1 MSEVQNV
8 SDRWFRVQ
16 NLKGNFMRHLA
27 GSFCSLGL
35 GLSALCHAVMADSQ
49 PQQPETE
56 ALVFRTVHNADSHF
70 AVAIK
75 SLHQPTMIK
84 RHIILV
90 DTSASQ
96 TGRFRDNSIEVL
108 KSLTSVLPQDHQIL
122 AVAVDSTFDALSTD
136 FVAPGS
142 PEFAAAIQKLSDRT
156 PMGATD
162 LAASLK
168 KAVALVD
175 ADAPAS
181 LLYIGDGISSS
192 NLLSSHDL
200 SQIVDGMN
208 EAEVS
213 FHAILLGPKVDTEL
227 SGILAN
233 QTGGTSQYP
242 VQGAARVAA
251 QELSEAISIAPEFV
265 SNLTSNDVAL
275 SLACPLK
282 VALRSDRH
290 TVVFGKGAPAR
301 ELLLTAKDPSGQ
313 ACRWTATTSQ
323 NASGNEVRILFERAA
338 ASQGLNSP
346 VVGIEGLQSV
356 SAELTAS
363 VNRAILTAQ
372 QLAENNE
379 NGRAM
384 DLARR
389 ASKLAGGDIR
399 LTALIDEL
407 ADEAAPAISGQD
419 VLGPPQPGDSSVL
432 DKSEEEIQIRTE
444 QLTQM
449 TTAAINEAKDIAEE
463 QPDYSLSRL
472 KDILETVR
480 SAPELAPEKRNEL
493 ERRIIAAIGYVQS
506 RKEKV
511 AVERLEQSEMRATKE
526 AEKRAVAELRL
537 EEERLQTLISQVRG
551 LLDRAAHGD
560 IESFEDAE
568 QVARTA
574 LDMAPGNGTATAALV
589 MSEATGQ
596 LSKVYRLRNLRQ
608 DRFLETLYQVELS
621 HVPFPDEPPVIYP
634 PADIWRALSLTRKK
648 KYESVSL
655 RSEKP
660 AELWLERMLDEP
672 VKTLSFPG
680 DNPLTD
686 ILESIGDHFTTTYG
700 ASGGGAGADY
710 RMTILPDLGALA
722 EDSITLQDV
731 IIKDIELDGITL
743 RNALAIILSQTDP
756 ELTYIIRNEVMFIT
770 TKTSAEADENL
781 ATRVY
786 QVGDLVIPPVQLGG
800 GGGGGGL
807 GGGQGGQQGGQ
818 GGFGGGG
825 QQGGGGFGGGGGGG
839 FSLPPETLVSPA
851 AAAKGGISNQSLN
864 NVKKKPSTK

>member
-1 MSEVQNV
+1 
-8 SDRWFRVQ
+8 
-16 NLKGNFMRHLA
+16 
-27 GSFCSLGL
+27 
-35 GLSALCHAVMADSQ
+35 MADSQ
-49 PQQPETE
+49 PQQPESE

-84 RHIILV
+84 RHIIVV

-96 TGRFRDNSIEVL
+96 TGRFRDKSIEVL
-108 KSLTSVLPQDHQIL
+108 KSLASVLPQDHQIM
-122 AVAVDSTFDALSTD
+122 AVAVDSTFDALSAD

-142 PEFAAAIQKLSDRT
+142 TEFAAAIQKLSDRT

-200 SQIVDGMN
+200 SQIVEGMN
-208 EAEVS
+208 AAEVS

-233 QTGGTSQYP
+233 QTGGTSQQP
-242 VQGAARVAA
+242 ARGAAQVAV

-301 ELLLTAKDPSGQ
+301 ELLLTANDASGQ
-313 ACRWTATTSQ
+313 ACQWTATASQ

-338 ASQGLNSP
+338 SSQGLNSP
-346 VVGIEGLQSV
+346 IVGIEGLQSV

-363 VNRAILTAQ
+363 VNRAILTAH

-379 NGRAM
+379 DARAM

-389 ASKLAGGDIR
+389 ASNLAGGDIR

-407 ADEAAPAISGQD
+407 ADEAAAPASGQD
-419 VLGPPQPGDSSVL
+419 ALGPPQPGGSNVL
-432 DKSEEEIQIRTE
+432 DKSEEEIQIRTQ

-449 TTAAINEAKDIAEE
+449 TTAAIKEAQDIAEE

-493 ERRIIAAIGYVQS
+493 ERRVIAAIGYVQS

-511 AVERLEQSEMRATKE
+511 AVERLEQSEKRATQE
-526 AEKRAVAELRL
+526 AGERVVAEMQL

-560 IESFEDAE
+560 PEAFEDAE

-589 MSEATGQ
+589 MSESTGQ
-596 LSKVYRLRNLRQ
+596 LSKVYQLRNLRQ

-634 PADIWRALSLTRKK
+634 RADIWRALSLTRKK

-672 VKTLSFPG
+672 VKSLSFPG

-686 ILESIGDHFTTTYG
+686 ILEEISTHFTATYG

-731 IIKDIELDGITL
+731 IIRDIELDGITL
-743 RNALAIILSQTDP
+743 RNALTIILSQTDP
-756 ELTYIIRNEVMFIT
+756 ELTYMIRNEVMFIT
-770 TKTSAEADENL
+770 TKTFAEADENL
-781 ATRVY
+781 TTRVY

-800 GGGGGGL
+800 GGQGGGL
-807 GGGQGGQQGGQ
+807 GGGQGGGFGGGQQGG
-818 GGFGGGG
+818 GGFGGG
-825 QQGGGGFGGGGGGG
+825 QQGGGFGGGGGGG
-839 FSLPPETLVSPA
+839 FSLPPETLANPA
-851 AAAKGGISNQSLN
+851 AKANGGISNQSLN
-864 NVKKKPSTK
+864 KVKKKPSTK